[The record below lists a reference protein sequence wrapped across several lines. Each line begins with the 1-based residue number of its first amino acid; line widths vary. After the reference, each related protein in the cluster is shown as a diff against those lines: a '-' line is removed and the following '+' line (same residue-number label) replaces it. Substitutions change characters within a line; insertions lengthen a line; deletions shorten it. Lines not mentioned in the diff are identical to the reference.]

1 MWYWYWYSSITNSS
15 SMTTST
21 TERALG
27 VGLEDGPAGLQF
39 TYMDVCMLSLSES
52 LFPH

>member
-1 MWYWYWYSSITNSS
+1 
-15 SMTTST
+15 MTTST

-39 TYMDVCMLSLSES
+39 TYMYTYVLSLRVS
-52 LFPH
+52 LPPLTRADGRAQ